1 MLKCYETGNFKPD
14 EYNNDNNEIK
24 RNTKFRVSSIHY
36 LLEET
41 MSKPIRL
48 TTPLDDEDVEKLHIG
63 DKVLLSGVLFTGRD
77 AAHKRLFEL
86 IMEDKELPIDL
97 KGQVIYYVGPTPAK
111 PGKPIG
117 SAGPTTSYRMDL
129 YSPKLIEL
137 GLKGMIGKGNRSKD
151 VVDAMRKHKAVYF
164 GATGGAGALLAKRIT
179 RAEVVAYADLGP
191 EAIRRLEVEDFPV
204 TVINDTEGND
214 LYMEGIRRYSRE

>member
-1 MLKCYETGNFKPD
+1 MAQ
-14 EYNNDNNEIK
+14 
-24 RNTKFRVSSIHY
+24 
-36 LLEET
+36 
-41 MSKPIRL
+41 PIRL
-48 TTPLDDEDVEKLHIG
+48 TTPLSNKDVEKLRIG

-86 IMEDKELPIDL
+86 IEEDKELPIEL

-111 PGKPIG
+111 PGKPTG

-137 GLKGMIGKGNRSKD
+137 GLKGMIGKGNRSKE
-151 VVDAMRKHKAVYF
+151 VIDAMKKHKAVYF
-164 GATGGAGALLAKRIT
+164 GATGGAGALLAKRIKKS
-179 RAEVVAYADLGP
+179 EVVAYSDLGP

-204 TVINDTEGND
+204 TVINDTKGND
-214 LYMEGIRRYSRE
+214 LYQEGIERYAKR